1 MTESAKPQQ
10 TQPAVPATNTPPR
23 KRGVAWPVLIAL
35 VILVAAG
42 TGGYIF
48 GWPYVSE
55 QWHRFTD
62 LERQLQEVTARIE
75 QRSDVAAAAS
85 AASEARTRSLLDAAR
100 REGEQTLRQFR
111 EEIDAE
117 LADTGSQSALRMG
130 RLEQQVDRLLAV
142 DRRAWLGHEAAFLL
156 RLASQ
161 RLLVARDIDA
171 ATSLLVQADELLRA
185 TDAPAYEPVRLA
197 IAQDHAHLMALPKVD
212 EVGLYGR
219 LAGLIDQVE
228 QLRLAY
234 EGAPVI
240 VEEVTVGNRESGNQ
254 NWLDGVESSWHQA
267 IRKLSDY
274 LLIRRSNEEVAAL
287 MTPEWAA
294 LARQN
299 LRMLLEQC
307 QIAMLTANA
316 SLYQQ
321 SLARS
326 ERFIRLFSGHDPDRA
341 QVILKEIQALQSSDI
356 APDLPDMVQTR
367 SLLDAELKRLDSQMA
382 P

>member
-23 KRGVAWPVLIAL
+23 KRGGAWPVLIAL

-42 TGGYIF
+42 TGGYFF

-326 ERFIRLFSGHDPDRA
+326 ERFIRLFSGHDPDRV